1 MNIEE
6 KNGTVVFKRS
16 TDYKPG
22 QSWRNYL
29 IGRPLQTADAPHQT
43 IGKFLGLAVFSS
55 DALSSV
61 AYAPQELLLVL
72 AVAGVASF
80 HLALPIAIAICIL
93 LVILTVSYEQTIHA
107 YPGRGW
113 RLYCVTRQPG

>member
-6 KNGTVVFKRS
+6 KNGTVVFKRT

-22 QSWRNYL
+22 KNWRNFL

-55 DALSSV
+55 EDRA
-61 AYAPQELLLVL
+61 
-72 AVAGVASF
+72 
-80 HLALPIAIAICIL
+80 
-93 LVILTVSYEQTIHA
+93 
-107 YPGRGW
+107 
-113 RLYCVTRQPG
+113 QPCAMGTCSRSD